1 MIKNIYNKY
10 FHQKFFNKILLLN
23 LLIINITLFS
33 LALIISFN
41 ISSILQDKE
50 ILFNTQILE
59 SINNYME
66 RMHSNAIN
74 ALKQLYLENDRST
87 YRVLDFIQYDYDKL
101 SDEYINTKQRFD
113 NYIATNFSRNKE
125 IQNIIIYKDINKSIL
140 LSEKGRLVTR
150 EIDTTAKSSWQ
161 INTNTPEGFVILPA
175 SMPDY
180 LEDGKKVYSLVSN
193 IFTTDATI
201 SIGKIVFDFDPET
214 IKTAYSKYYKHV
226 IGTLLVLTS
235 DGGVIFDSSNR
246 FYDGKYPDIR
256 TLRTYGRCS
265 YADDDNIINSLGI
278 NKNGM
283 IVAAII
289 PKSEILSSIYY
300 TRNMI
305 FIVAI
310 ICALVSLLVSIVA
323 VNFFSKRVN
332 IIVNAMSQVR
342 KGNFSVKLPLKN
354 QQDEIGVIAK
364 SFEEMCMDLKENL
377 IKVYVS
383 NIKQKNAEL
392 KALQSQ
398 INPHFLYNTLE
409 AIRMRAH
416 VKGNEEVSD
425 MISILAAMFRST
437 IKEDMII
444 QIREEI
450 KYCRLYMELF
460 KIRFKDNLT
469 DFYDVPEEIQE
480 YGIIKHLIQPIFENY
495 IVHGI
500 KQGED
505 DNWFRVIGRKVGDDI
520 ILEFSDNGNGISP
533 NNLEIIRKKIAN
545 YGDSSNLSIGLANI
559 DERIK
564 ITFGLKYGIEIS
576 SEYGKG
582 TKTTLRIAAKTKEEL
597 TEYVQGFN
605 C

>member
-1 MIKNIYNKY
+1 MIKNIYNK
-10 FHQKFFNKILLLN
+10 FLHQKFFNKILLLN
-23 LLIINITLFS
+23 FLIINVTLFS
-33 LALIISFN
+33 LALIMSLN
-41 ISSILQDKE
+41 ISSILQEKE

-59 SINNYME
+59 SISNYME
-66 RMHSNAIN
+66 RMHSTATNT
-74 ALKQLYLENDRST
+74 LKQLYLENDRST

-113 NYIATNFSRNKE
+113 NYIATNLFRNKE
-125 IQNIIIYKDINKSIL
+125 IQNIIIYKNINESIMI
-140 LSEKGRLVTR
+140 SEKGRLITR
-150 EIDTTAKSSWQ
+150 EIDTTAKNSWQ
-161 INTNTPEGFVILPA
+161 MDTQQGFGILPA
-175 SMPDY
+175 NTPDY
-180 LEDGKKVYSLVSN
+180 INGDKKIYSLVAN
-193 IFTTDATI
+193 IFTTDTMI
-201 SIGKIVFDFDPET
+201 SIGKIVIDFDPET
-214 IKTAYSKYYKHV
+214 IKTAYSKYYRDV
-226 IGTLLVLTS
+226 IGTLLVVTS

-246 FYDGKYPDIR
+246 FYGSKYPGIQ
-256 TLRTYGRCS
+256 TLRTNGR
-265 YADDDNIINSLGI
+265 YTDEENIINSLGI
-278 NKNGM
+278 NKNGI

-289 PKSEILSSIYY
+289 PKSEILSSINH
-300 TRNMI
+300 TQNMI
-305 FIVAI
+305 FIAAL
-310 ICALVSLLVSIVA
+310 ICAIVSLLISIIG

-332 IIVNAMSQVR
+332 MLVGAMRNVR
-342 KGNFSVKLPLKN
+342 KGNFSVQIPLKN

-364 SFEEMCMDLKENL
+364 SFEDMCKDLRENI

-425 MISILAAMFRST
+425 MISILATMFRST

-444 QIREEI
+444 QIRDEL
-450 KYCRLYMELF
+450 KYCRMYMELF

-500 KQGED
+500 KQGEE
-505 DNWFRVIGRKVGDDI
+505 DNWFRVKGSKVGDDI
-520 ILEFSDNGNGISP
+520 ILEFSDNGNGISQSD
-533 NNLEIIRKKIAN
+533 LEIIKKSMDN
-545 YGDSSNLSIGLANI
+545 YSESTNLSIGLANI
-559 DERIK
+559 NERIK
-564 ITFGLKYGIEIS
+564 ITFGLKYGIDIS
-576 SEYGKG
+576 SEDGKG